1 MLINILS
8 KKEVYIKQKTKS
20 GDYTEKKFISLIIIM
35 DLLIFMLLV
44 AVIWGKSDTFAKKSE
59 KWYNI
64 SPKKKNYYLINNN
77 KK

>member
-1 MLINILS
+1 
-8 KKEVYIKQKTKS
+8 
-20 GDYTEKKFISLIIIM
+20 M